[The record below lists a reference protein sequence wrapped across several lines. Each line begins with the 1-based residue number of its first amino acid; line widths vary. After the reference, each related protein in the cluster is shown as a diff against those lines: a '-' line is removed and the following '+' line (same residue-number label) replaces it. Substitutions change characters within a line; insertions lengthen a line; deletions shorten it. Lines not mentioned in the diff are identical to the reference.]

1 MKRVLMVAYHFPPL
15 AGSSGI
21 QRTLRF
27 VQHLPAFGWE
37 PAVLTAD
44 PRAYERTSDDLDADV
59 PPGVPVVRAFALDTA
74 RHLSIAGRYPGFLAR
89 PDRWL
94 TWKYAAIR
102 AGMRMIR
109 TWRPDVI
116 WSTFPIATAH
126 LIGSALHRR
135 SGLPW
140 IADFRD
146 PMAQEGYPAD
156 PKVWN
161 SYKRIESTAVRT
173 AARSVFTSPG
183 AVREYASRYPDCAER
198 LSLIENGYDEESFAG
213 IDAAPARSHAAQG
226 GAPVVL
232 LHSGIV
238 YSSERDPT
246 RLFEALGR
254 LRAAGELPAGSVE
267 FRFRASAND
276 DLLRTLADA
285 HGVADLVS
293 VLPAIPYRDALAE
306 MAGVDA
312 LLVMQA
318 SNCNAQ
324 IPAKAYEYL
333 RAGRPIY
340 ALTDP
345 AGDTADLMRRAG
357 VADIVPLDSAD
368 AIAASLPAF
377 LARVRSGTADPPSR
391 EFAERVRGAS
401 GRGRWP
407 SCSMP

>member
-1 MKRVLMVAYHFPPL
+1 
-15 AGSSGI
+15 
-21 QRTLRF
+21 
-27 VQHLPAFGWE
+27 
-37 PAVLTAD
+37 
-44 PRAYERTSDDLDADV
+44 DV
-59 PPGVPVVRAFALDTA
+59 PRGVPVVRAFALDAA
-74 RHLSIAGRYPGFLAR
+74 RHLSVAGRYPGFLAR

-109 TWRPDVI
+109 SWRPDVI

-126 LIGSALHRR
+126 LIASALHRR
-135 SGLPW
+135 AGLPW

-146 PMAQEGYPAD
+146 PMAQDGYPAD
-156 PKVWN
+156 PKIWA
-161 SYKRIESTAVRT
+161 SYQRIESTTVRT

-183 AVREYASRYPDCAER
+183 AVREYTLRYPECGDR
-198 LSLIENGYDEESFAG
+198 LALIENGYDEESFAG
-213 IDAAPARSHAAQG
+213 IDTSFPRPRAAPG

-238 YSSERDPT
+238 YPSERDPT
-246 RLFEALGR
+246 QLFEALGR
-254 LRAAGELPAGSVE
+254 LRTAGQLPPGSIE

-276 DLLRTLADA
+276 DLLRTIADR

-324 IPAKAYEYL
+324 IPAKVYEYL

-345 AGDTADLMRRAG
+345 AGDTAGLMRRAG
-357 VADIVPLDSAD
+357 VADVAPLDSAD
-368 AIAASLPAF
+368 AIAASLPSFVTRIRA
-377 LARVRSGTADPPSR
+377 ATAVAPSR
-391 EFAERVRGAS
+391 EFASRCTRKERTRALAELLDGAS
-401 GRGRWP
+401 AD
-407 SCSMP
+407 